1 MSRFPV
7 GSISEEQLQKD
18 LEKYRQQA
26 VDMGATD
33 ARVITADAVVIDE
46 RVLAKCTYPR
56 CPGYGT
62 NVNCPPYAMSP
73 EEIRKVLKNFRY
85 GILVKME
92 IPPNEVAGAEAIEK
106 SLTLPYMKKV
116 TEIIAK
122 IEAQAFYDGHYLA
135 LGFSSGR
142 CKVMFCPDNDCQA
155 LVPGQSC
162 PHYLKARSSM
172 EAVGIDCFA
181 TATKAG
187 WDIYPIGQKTTPEEI
202 PYGQRMGL
210 VLIA

>member
-1 MSRFPV
+1 MSRNPV

-26 VDMGATD
+26 IEMGATD
-33 ARVITADAVVIDE
+33 AQVITADTVVIDD
-46 RVLAKCTYPR
+46 RVLAKCMYPR

-73 EEIRKVLKNFRY
+73 EETRKVINNYKY

-92 IPPNEVAGAEAIEK
+92 IPPQEVAGAEVLVK
-106 SLTLPYMKKV
+106 NLTAPYQKKV

-122 IEAQAFYDGHYLA
+122 TEAQAFYDGYYLA
-135 LGFSSGR
+135 LGFGGGI
-142 CKVMFCPDNDCQA
+142 CKVIFCPDNDCQA

-162 PHYLKARSSM
+162 LHHLKARSSM
-172 EAVGIDCFA
+172 EAVGIDCFS

-202 PYGQRMGL
+202 PYGLRMGL